1 MLPVSQMR
9 PHGPREYEPP
19 RLTQHTHRWGL
30 DAMPSLLPLCPVP
43 VASLLSSEGNP
54 SFLLLSH
61 VSLRPAHCLILFLNQ
76 ELEDI

>member
-9 PHGPREYEPP
+9 PQEYEPP
-19 RLTQHTHRWGL
+19 RLTQNTHRWGL
-30 DAMPSLLPLCPVP
+30 DAVPSLLPLCPVP
-43 VASLLSSEGNP
+43 VASEGNP